1 MIEYHYIVVKYR
13 FLVYFLEDNGR
24 LVFLYQFFTPSQ
36 KDGEEY
42 KDPEEKGADG
52 SRYRDPQ
59 SAIVQKETK
68 LEMSTRS
75 LHSETGNP
83 AVVGREIKGDR
94 GYG

>member
-1 MIEYHYIVVKYR
+1 MFFIKLDAINMHRLFFFSKSRLIEYHYIVVKYR

-59 SAIVQKETK
+59 
-68 LEMSTRS
+68 
-75 LHSETGNP
+75 
-83 AVVGREIKGDR
+83 
-94 GYG
+94 